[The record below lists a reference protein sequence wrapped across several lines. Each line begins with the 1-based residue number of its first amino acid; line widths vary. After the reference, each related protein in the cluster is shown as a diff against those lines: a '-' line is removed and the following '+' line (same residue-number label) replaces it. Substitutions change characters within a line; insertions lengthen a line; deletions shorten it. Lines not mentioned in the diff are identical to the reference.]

1 MEPVSDIMY
10 PIINVLDRIQIIN
23 ATDDDNG
30 NDPAS
35 NPNLNNTVYNMNTT
49 TEVVAVLAAT
59 FYWRDVMRNTLPTG
73 EQGLVVV
80 ISNPCTASFTYQIKY
95 VSNRI

>member
-10 PIINVLDRIQIIN
+10 PIINVLDRIQII
-23 ATDDDNG
+23 DN
-30 NDPAS
+30 DAAS
-35 NPNLNNTVYNMNTT
+35 NSNLNDTVYNTNTT